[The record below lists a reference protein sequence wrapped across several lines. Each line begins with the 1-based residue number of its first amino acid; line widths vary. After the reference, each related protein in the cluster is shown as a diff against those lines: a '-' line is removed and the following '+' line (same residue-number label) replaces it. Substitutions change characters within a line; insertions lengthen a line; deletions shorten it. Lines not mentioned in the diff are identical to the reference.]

1 MNHTDLIELLN
12 EIDMQGNYSNLVI
25 VAYMDDTSISK
36 FAFYFKNKFIGYI
49 VSKHSI
55 VINAINE
62 LGDIDP
68 RVTARI
74 YLNCNFIDLQELNI
88 SFSIDK
94 PIQDN

>member
-12 EIDMQGNYSNLVI
+12 EIDMQGNYSDLVI
-25 VAYMDDTSISK
+25 VAYMDDTGVSK

-74 YLNCNFIDLQELNI
+74 YLNCNFIDLQDLNI
-88 SFSIDK
+88 SFSIDN
-94 PIQDN
+94 PIQAN

>member
-74 YLNCNFIDLQELNI
+74 YLNCNYIDLQDLNI

-94 PIQDN
+94 PIQAN

>member
-1 MNHTDLIELLN
+1 MTQQDLIHLLDTV
-12 EIDMQGNYSNLVI
+12 DMQGNYSDLVI

-94 PIQDN
+94 PIQAN

>member
-94 PIQDN
+94 PIQAN

>member
-12 EIDMQGNYSNLVI
+12 EIDMQGNYSDLVI

-94 PIQDN
+94 PIQAN

>member
-1 MNHTDLIELLN
+1 MTQQDLIHLLDTV
-12 EIDMQGNYSNLVI
+12 DMQGNYSDLVI
-25 VAYMDDTSISK
+25 VAYMDYTDFSK

-49 VSKHSI
+49 VSKYSI
-55 VINAINE
+55 VINAIND

-74 YLNCNFIDLQELNI
+74 YLNCNYIDLQDLNI

-94 PIQDN
+94 PIQY